1 MAECPGV
8 LHLAEM
14 ADGALARVRAPG
26 GRLGVAQTRAVARA
40 AATLGSGAID
50 LTNRANLQIR
60 GMAAEAGRALAAQL
74 STVDLFVDG
83 PADRRRNILIDPFS
97 GLDPWE
103 TRDMRPLASALD
115 EGLRASGWIGRLSPK
130 FSFVLDGGGRAGV
143 AAIASDVV
151 CRAGRDG
158 GTTIGVG
165 NLLVEAADDRACLSL
180 LLAAAEAAASAGP
193 DARASA
199 LDPAAL
205 AALASIAGVRSAAE
219 APAARQLRPVFGITP
234 QRVRD
239 DRVSLSIP
247 VPVGRLDAD
256 MLDWLAELA
265 ERHGEGWLAL
275 APWSAVVIGGMP
287 APAAELKL
295 AESVTRGFTPIGVA
309 ERLLVVAC
317 AGSTGCARGRE
328 PAKELAREILALAA
342 AEPERLPP
350 EPTRVHLSACP
361 KGCAGGAMSDLLL
374 LGAQDQQGW
383 SAHSGGSPR
392 APGEAIRRLGEASA
406 RDVFELLAARDR

>member
-8 LHLAEM
+8 LHLAAM

-26 GRLGVAQTRAVARA
+26 GRLCVAQARAVARA

-60 GMAAEAGRALAAQL
+60 GMAAEAGPALAAQL
-74 STVDLFVDG
+74 SAVDLFVDG

-97 GLDPWE
+97 GLDPRE

-115 EGLRASGWIGRLSPK
+115 QGLRASGWIGRLSPK
-130 FSFVLDGGGRAGV
+130 FSFVLDGGGPAGV

-151 CRAGRDG
+151 CRAGADG
-158 GTTIGVG
+158 GTMIEVG
-165 NLLVEAADDRACLSL
+165 DLLVEAADDRACVSL
-180 LLAAAEAAASAGP
+180 LLAAAEAAAAAGP

-205 AALASIAGVRSAAE
+205 AALADIAGVRRAAGP
-219 APAARQLRPVFGITP
+219 PAARQLRPVFGITP
-234 QRVRD
+234 QRAQ

-256 MLDWLAELA
+256 MLDWLAEVA

-275 APWSAVVIGGMP
+275 APWSAVVIGGMSP
-287 APAAELKL
+287 SAAELKL
-295 AESVTRGFTPIGVA
+295 IESVTRGFTPVGVA

-317 AGSTGCARGRE
+317 AGSSGCERGRE

-350 EPTRVHLSACP
+350 EPSRVHLSACP
-361 KGCAGGAMSDLLL
+361 KGCAGGARSDLLL

-383 SAHSGGSPR
+383 SAHRGGSPR
-392 APGEAIRRLGEASA
+392 APGEAIRRLAQASA
-406 RDVFELLAARDR
+406 PDVFKLLAARGR

>member
-8 LHLAEM
+8 LHLAAM

-26 GRLGVAQTRAVARA
+26 GRLCVAQARAVARA

-60 GMAAEAGRALAAQL
+60 GMAAEAGPALAAQL
-74 STVDLFVDG
+74 SAVELFVDG

-97 GLDPWE
+97 GLDPRE

-115 EGLRASGWIGRLSPK
+115 QGLRALDWIGRLSPK
-130 FSFVLDGGGRAGV
+130 FSFVLDGGGPAGV

-151 CRAGRDG
+151 CRAGADG
-158 GTTIGVG
+158 GTMIEVG
-165 NLLVEAADDRACLSL
+165 DLLVEAADDRACVSL
-180 LLAAAEAAASAGP
+180 LLAAAEAAAAAGP
-193 DARASA
+193 SARASA
-199 LDPAAL
+199 LDL
-205 AALASIAGVRSAAE
+205 AALAGIAGVRRLAGAA
-219 APAARQLRPVFGITP
+219 AARQLRPVFGITP
-234 QRVRD
+234 QRAH

-256 MLDWLAELA
+256 MLDWLAEVA

-275 APWSAVVIGGMP
+275 APWSAVVIGGMS
-287 APAAELKL
+287 AATAELKL
-295 AESVTRGFTPIGVA
+295 AESVRRGFTPVSVA

-317 AGSTGCARGRE
+317 AGSSGCERGRE

-350 EPTRVHLSACP
+350 EPSRVHLSACP
-361 KGCAGGAMSDLLL
+361 KGCAGGARSDLLL

-383 SAHSGGSPR
+383 SAHRGGSPR
-392 APGEAIRRLGEASA
+392 APGEAIRRLAQASA
-406 RDVFELLAARDR
+406 PDIFELLAARGR

>member
-8 LHLAEM
+8 LHLAAM

-26 GRLGVAQTRAVARA
+26 GRLCVAQARAVARA

-60 GMAAEAGRALAAQL
+60 GMAAEAGPALAAQL
-74 STVDLFVDG
+74 SAVDLFVDG

-97 GLDPWE
+97 GLDPRE

-115 EGLRASGWIGRLSPK
+115 QGLRASGWIGRLSPK
-130 FSFVLDGGGRAGV
+130 FSFVLDGGGPAGV

-151 CRAGRDG
+151 CRAGADG
-158 GTTIGVG
+158 GTMIEVG
-165 NLLVEAADDRACLSL
+165 DLLVEAADDRACVSL
-180 LLAAAEAAASAGP
+180 LLAAAEAAAAAGP

-205 AALASIAGVRSAAE
+205 AGIAGVRRAVGAA
-219 APAARQLRPVFGITP
+219 AARQLRPVFGITP
-234 QRVRD
+234 QRAQ

-256 MLDWLAELA
+256 MLDWLAEVA

-275 APWSAVVIGGMP
+275 APWSAVVIGGMS
-287 APAAELKL
+287 AATAELKL
-295 AESVTRGFTPIGVA
+295 AESVTRGFTPVGVA

-317 AGSTGCARGRE
+317 AGSSGCERGRE

-342 AEPERLPP
+342 AEPARLPP
-350 EPTRVHLSACP
+350 DPLRLHLSACP
-361 KGCAGGAMSDLLL
+361 KGCAGGAMTDLLL

-383 SAHSGGSPR
+383 SAHRGGSPR
-392 APGEAIRRLGEASA
+392 APGEAIGRLREASA
-406 RDVFELLAARDR
+406 RDVLDLLARRGG